1 MWVYVIG
8 HKGPEILR
16 GGGGINPTGGK
27 WFGRIWTLPL
37 PRPPKRLMLQ
47 GDQVNTSVSL
57 REVVRSGI
65 GSLKSGRGDHV
76 SGEVMP
82 HRGSGC

>member
-8 HKGPEILR
+8 RKGPEILR
-16 GGGGINPTGGK
+16 GGGGVNPTGEK
-27 WFGRIWTLPL
+27 WFGCIWTLPL
-37 PRPPKRLMLQ
+37 PRPPQRLMLQ

-65 GSLKSGRGDHV
+65 GDHV

-82 HRGSGC
+82 HSGWGC